1 MRGGFPRSFLAED
14 GDLSA
19 LWRQSFV
26 ETFLDRDVPQ
36 SGFSLPK
43 ARAPVYAR
51 AMAEPPVRTPN
62 PRPPEA
68 GRPEP
73 VASPLALA
81 AESGCRTVRI
91 PKERID
97 DYEGRVEYWEERTE
111 RAMVLR
117 EPTTVYHERPSQR
130 LARLAE
136 RIAASRG
143 APIETLGT
151 ADLVRAKADGGY
163 RVLMQ
168 ADQILYLDPAAL
180 PAGARVDIDGGELPD
195 VVLEVDY
202 STDARLWKLPLYEAW
217 GFPEV
222 WIDVPD
228 ERSYPRSLLSGLT
241 IHLHHGE
248 RFREAASSR
257 AFPGWTA
264 EEIHVAL
271 SRDLP
276 SPETLE
282 VLRRVG
288 RAMGALEGTGPDDD
302 PWLRAERDEG
312 RDEGLAA
319 GRARMAVAVLDA
331 RGVPTS
337 PDLAERLA
345 GLRGLSEVEIA
356 KAAQMCADEAEL
368 LRLLRL

>member
-1 MRGGFPRSFLAED
+1 
-14 GDLSA
+14 
-19 LWRQSFV
+19 
-26 ETFLDRDVPQ
+26 
-36 SGFSLPK
+36 
-43 ARAPVYAR
+43 
-51 AMAEPPVRTPN
+51 MAEPPVRTGN
-62 PRPPEA
+62 PPPPEA
-68 GRPEP
+68 ERRDRDE
-73 VASPLALA
+73 SPLALA
-81 AESGCRTVRI
+81 DESGCRTVRI

-111 RAMVLR
+111 RAMILR
-117 EPTTVYHERPSQR
+117 EPTTVYHERPSHR
-130 LARLAE
+130 LAGLVRL
-136 RIAASRG
+136 IAASRG
-143 APIETLGT
+143 SPIEALGT
-151 ADLVRAKADGGY
+151 ADLVRAKAAGGY

-180 PAGARVDIDGGELPD
+180 PAGARVDVDGGELPD

-202 STDARLWKLPLYEAW
+202 STDARMWKLPLYEAW

-222 WIDVPD
+222 WIDVPE
-228 ERSYPRSLLSGLT
+228 ERSYPRSLLSGLR
-241 IHLHHGE
+241 IHVHDGE

-288 RAMGALEGTGPDDD
+288 RALGALGGTGPDDD
-302 PWLRAERDEG
+302 PWLRAERDDVRAEG
-312 RDEGLAA
+312 H
-319 GRARMAVAVLDA
+319 ARMVVALLEA

-345 GLRGLSEVEIA
+345 GLCGLSEVEIA
-356 KAAQMCADEAEL
+356 KAAQTCADEAEL
-368 LRLLRL
+368 LRLLRR